1 MKKLLFVLMFL
12 MIALPVSAEKVQMDS
27 GLIIEGCVIEVA
39 DEYIR
44 IVSDGKIMRLLF
56 SNMDFDSVHYYRNYK
71 VQPCPEE
78 TPVAQEEIEKPKTY
92 KDFAN
97 EGMALASKGDFEKA
111 VEAFSQAIQMKEDVP
126 QLYFFRAGAYQE
138 MGKLQEAIQDYDK
151 VILMEPNDPD
161 LYNRRGWAYQLSGQP
176 EKAIEDYSRSL
187 DLDPYDMEILMERY
201 KLNLAAGKN
210 YFALKDLEQ
219 ILWLDP
225 ESVEAYLD
233 IAFLNFKMGNYYT
246 AWQNVDHA
254 LQNRVEVPRDFI
266 KALDAKMPNPFLKP
280 KKKDVTPGDILKHA
294 KDLVIRNSGFFI
306 TAGVSIL
313 LAIVI
318 LAWPSFKKQRALKS
332 SADEDDLENFLRPV
346 LFVKAGVLKRICAAL
361 IDLIILSALSWA
373 VVILVRKD
381 VFAVVLGL
389 FYLMKDVFGGASIG
403 KGLIGIR
410 AVDEHGYRSVF
421 FQGFLRNFTLGLPL
435 VLFYVI
441 FWTTGFRVNNMIRIA
456 LIALWAFFV
465 LEVLVMALSKKEG
478 RRIGDRMGGVYVHD
492 LHPGHWRWPYFL
504 LVIILFAGFLLG
516 TLIANMMFSKAFIY
530 KLNPIRYYNVDH
542 DFSCSIPAGWE
553 VTSEGEGGLVLEN
566 PDKKGSLIF
575 VMNEEARDYELELC
589 VTAFTRSIEE
599 SGLEKK
605 TEGEL
610 LVSGLPAF
618 RVGFVEKQSGT
629 AILFVYFKKDRW
641 GPLYIF
647 QASVPAQFMQ
657 QFMPEVMGIVN
668 SFRFE

>member
-1 MKKLLFVLMFL
+1 MKKLLFVLMLL

-78 TPVAQEEIEKPKTY
+78 SPAAQEASERPKTY

-97 EGMALASKGDFEKA
+97 DGMVLAAKGDFEKA
-111 VEAFSQAIQMKEDVP
+111 IEAFSQAIQMKEDVP

-138 MGKLQEAIQDYDK
+138 MGKLKEAIQDYDK
-151 VILMEPNDPD
+151 LIRMEPKDPD
-161 LYNRRGWAYQLSGQP
+161 LYNRRGWVYQLYGQP
-176 EKAIEDYSRSL
+176 EKAIEDYSKSL
-187 DLDPYDMEILMERY
+187 DLDPYDIEILMERY

-210 YFALKDLEQ
+210 YFAMKDLEQ
-219 ILWLDP
+219 LLWLDP

-254 LQNRVEVPRDFI
+254 LRNRVEVPRDFI

-280 KKKDVTPGDILKHA
+280 KKKDITPGDILKYA
-294 KDLVIRNSGFFI
+294 KDLVVRNSGFFI
-306 TAGVSIL
+306 AAGVSIL
-313 LAIVI
+313 LAIVV
-318 LAWPSFKKQRALKS
+318 LVWPSFQKQRVLKS
-332 SADEDDLENFLRPV
+332 RGDEDDPENFLRPV
-346 LFVKAGVLKRICAAL
+346 LFVKATVIKRICAAL

-389 FYLMKDVFGGASIG
+389 FYLMKDVFGGVSIG

-410 AVDEHGYRSVF
+410 VVDEHGYRSVF

-435 VLFYVI
+435 VLFYVV
-441 FWTTGFRVNNMIRIA
+441 FWTAGFRVNNMIRIA
-456 LIALWAFFV
+456 LIALWACFLF
-465 LEVLVMALSKKEG
+465 EMLVMVLSKKEG
-478 RRIGDRMGGVYVHD
+478 RRIGDRIGGVYVHD
-492 LHPGHWRWPYFL
+492 LHPSHWRWPYFL
-504 LVIILFAGFLLG
+504 LAIILFVGFLPG
-516 TLIANMMFSKAFIY
+516 TLIANVMFSKAFIY
-530 KLNPIRYYNVDH
+530 KLNPMRYYNIDH
-542 DFSCSIPAGWE
+542 DFSCSIPVGWD
-553 VTSEGEGGLVLEN
+553 VASEGEGGLVLEN
-566 PDKKGSLIF
+566 PDKKGSLVF
-575 VMNEEARDYELELC
+575 VMNEEARDYALELC

-629 AILFVYFKKDRW
+629 AIMFVYFKKDRW